1 MKRWPTLQCGPT
13 RFIIPS
19 MYRYG
24 TDSIKNMETRH
35 KISVDIRIFF
45 TAYGRGWW
53 AGVKWSGRVG
63 SDLLADEDVVGTSAD
78 VARDA
83 TAPDEPAATSDGRRA
98 SVLVVAAAAAH
109 RAAVGLA
116 ETPVDVAATAAA
128 AAAAAAAA
136 SPPDARPAGR
146 RRTVVRRA
154 LDVDELF
161 LADPSPAVASP
172 LPLPS
177 PSPRTCQ

>member
-53 AGVKWSGRVG
+53 ACVKWSGRVG

-98 SVLVVAAAAAH
+98 SVLVVAAA
-109 RAAVGLA
+109 
-116 ETPVDVAATAAA
+116 
-128 AAAAAAAA
+128 